1 MGCVVVLVGA
11 YLISI
16 DAKNKMAREK
26 RDRMKKELVTGDP
39 ETVQLEAAM
48 EKENKNKQCFLVE
61 LAKSIWN
68 FKAGLYI
75 MGVSLCW

>member
-1 MGCVVVLVGA
+1 MLVGA

-26 RDRMKKELVTGDP
+26 KEKLKKDLMNGDP
-39 ETVQLEAAM
+39 EALSIPTTPG
-48 EKENKNKQCFLVE
+48 KESHNKQCFLVE
-61 LAKSIWN
+61 LAKSIWS